1 MLKTDLILAL
11 RNLRRRARYALTNG
25 LGLALGLACALLVA
39 LYLGHELRFDAF
51 HPDAERVHR
60 LYKEIEG
67 RTDRY
72 ALQDPFFGGTLEANV
87 TGVEAHTA
95 LSPNFRPAFVE
106 VGNRRF
112 QQDRKT
118 VFALKAGDGF
128 FDVLGGFELL
138 QGDAASALMQPDRA
152 ILTDATAQRYF
163 GTDYGT
169 ILGETLRV
177 GDATLTVSGVVR
189 VPTRSHLQF
198 DVLQSYAEHAG
209 SNATHYT
216 YLKLTPGTRPDAVRT
231 QIDATYATVFPQLER
246 GFPPERVSYGLE
258 QLTDIHLHTTV
269 SRPITTPTDVRYLWA
284 FGLLGVIVLL
294 MAGVNY
300 TNLAVVM
307 GADRSAEVGARKALG
322 ALPQQITKQLLVESG
337 LLALLC
343 APVALGVVATLRPA
357 FNGLMGT
364 QVANPLVTP
373 WTWTAVFGLALVV
386 GLGAGCYPAFVMAR
400 KSTTDLFDGSAFGR
414 RRGISV
420 RHGLIV
426 VQFGVLIALV
436 SGAVLV
442 NQQLRLIQTKDLGFE
457 REPVLQITN
466 GNALAEQDAEGTWRS
481 PKYTQLRQRLLQR
494 SDVQGVSTLTR
505 SPGEF
510 WYEQTFSP
518 VGDTTRTIQAPVL
531 RTDPYIFET
540 LGIEPAGGSY
550 FERDPADR
558 PAQALLLS
566 TAFVRQLGTPEEALP
581 GTVLSGSRRV
591 DVSGAFESINFFSL
605 RQEAGP
611 LAIVPQEEVAYPSR
625 VLIRTAPGALS
636 ETVDAVEQIWD
647 ELAPNTPLQYTF
659 LDDQVAQ
666 LYVHDRRFAT
676 LSLGLAGLAGV
687 LAVLG
692 LTAVAAYMA
701 RLRVKEIGIRK
712 ALGASIPSILVLL
725 NREFVALVGIAL
737 LLGGP
742 LAGWGVEAWLGG
754 FAYRI
759 DVSPLVFLGVGLGAL
774 LLAVGAVTWQS
785 LTTARVDPARVLRSE

>member
-1 MLKTDLILAL
+1 MLKTDLTLAL
-11 RNLRRRARYALTNG
+11 RSLRRRARYALTNG
-25 LGLALGLACALLVA
+25 LGLTLGLACALLVA

-72 ALQDPFFGGTLEANV
+72 ALENPFLGGELEA
-87 TGVEAHTA
+87 GVAPIAAHTVF
-95 LSPNFRPAFVE
+95 SFNYRPAFVE
-106 VGNRRF
+106 IDGRRF

-118 VFALKAGDGF
+118 VFYLKAGDAF
-128 FDVLGGFELL
+128 FDVFGGFEML
-138 QGDAASALMQPDRA
+138 QGDPASALAQPDRA
-152 ILTDATAQRYF
+152 ILTDETAQRYF

-169 ILGETLRV
+169 ILGETLRL
-177 GDATLTVSGVVR
+177 GEATLTVSGVVR

-198 DVLQSYAEHAG
+198 DILQSYAEHAG
-209 SNATHYT
+209 SNSTHYT
-216 YLKLTPGTRPDAVRT
+216 YLKLTPGTSPDAVRT
-231 QIDATYATVFPQLER
+231 QIDATYAAVYGQLER

-258 QLTDIHLHTTV
+258 PLTDIHLHTTV
-269 SRPITTPTDVRYLWA
+269 SRPITPPTDVRYLWA
-284 FGLLGVIVLL
+284 FGLMGAIVLL
-294 MAGVNY
+294 VAGVNY

-307 GADRSAEVGARKALG
+307 SADRSAEVGARKALG

-343 APVALGVVATLRPA
+343 APVALGVVTALRPA

-364 QVANPLVTP
+364 QMANPLVTP
-373 WTWTAVFGLALVV
+373 WAWAAVLGLALLV

-400 KSTTDLFDGSAFGR
+400 KSTPDLFDGSAFGR
-414 RRGISV
+414 QRGISV
-420 RHGLIV
+420 RHGLIAA
-426 VQFGVLIALV
+426 QFGVLIALV

-442 NQQLRLIQTKDLGFE
+442 NQQLRFIQTKDLGFE
-457 REPVLQITN
+457 REHVLQITN
-466 GNALAEQDAEGTWRS
+466 GNALAEQDDEGNWRS

-494 SDVQGVSTLTR
+494 SAVQGVSTLTR

-531 RTDPYIFET
+531 RTDPHIFET

-566 TAFVRQLGTPEEALP
+566 TAFVRQLGPSEGVLP
-581 GTVLSGSRRV
+581 DAILSGSQRV

-636 ETVDAVEQIWD
+636 ETVDAVQQIWR

-666 LYVHDRRFAT
+666 LYAQDRRFAT

-725 NREFVALVGIAL
+725 NREFVALVGVAL
-737 LLGGP
+737 VVGGP
-742 LAGWGVEAWLGG
+742 LAWWGVEAWLGG

-759 DVSPLVFLGVGLGAL
+759 SVSPLVFLGVGLGAL
-774 LLAVGAVTWQS
+774 ALAVGAVSWQS

>member
-1 MLKTDLILAL
+1 MFKTDLTLAL
-11 RNLRRRARYALTNG
+11 RSLRRRVRYALTNG
-25 LGLALGLACALLVA
+25 LGLTLGLACALLVA

-51 HPDAERVHR
+51 HPEAERVHR

-72 ALQDPFFGGTLEANV
+72 ALENPFLGGELED
-87 TGVEAHTA
+87 GVAPIAAHTA

-106 VGNRRF
+106 VGSRRF

-118 VFALKAGDGF
+118 VFYLKAGDAF
-128 FDVLGGFELL
+128 FDVFGGFEML
-138 QGDAASALMQPDRA
+138 QGDPASALAQPDRA
-152 ILTDATAQRYF
+152 ILTDATARRYF
-163 GTDYGT
+163 GPDYGT
-169 ILGETLRV
+169 LLGETLHV

-198 DVLQSYAEHAG
+198 DILQSYAEHAG

-231 QIDATYATVFPQLER
+231 QIDATYATVYGQLER

-258 QLTDIHLHTTV
+258 RLTDIHLHTTV

-294 MAGVNY
+294 VAGVNY

-322 ALPQQITKQLLVESG
+322 ALPQQITKQLLVESV
-337 LLALLC
+337 LMAVLC
-343 APVALGVVATLRPA
+343 APVALGAVAALQPA
-357 FNGLMGT
+357 FNQLMGT
-364 QVANPLVTP
+364 QIANPLGTP
-373 WTWTAVFGLALVV
+373 WAWAAVVGLALLV
-386 GLGAGCYPAFVMAR
+386 GLGAGLYPAFVMAR
-400 KSTTDLFDGSAFGR
+400 TSTTDLFDGSAFARTG
-414 RRGISV
+414 GISV
-420 RHGLIV
+420 RHGLIA

-442 NQQLRLIQTKDLGFE
+442 NQQLRFIQTKDLGFE
-457 REPVLQITN
+457 REHVLQITN
-466 GNALAEQDAEGTWRS
+466 GNALAEQDEEGTWRS

-505 SPGEF
+505 APGEF
-510 WYEQTFSP
+510 WYEQTFHP
-518 VGDTTRTIQAPVL
+518 VGDTSRMIQAPVL

-550 FERDPADR
+550 FERAPADR
-558 PAQALLLS
+558 PSQALLLS
-566 TAFVRQLGTPEEALP
+566 TAFVREVGTPEGTLP
-581 GTVLSGSRRV
+581 DAILSGSQRV
-591 DVSGAFESINFFSL
+591 GVSGAFESINFFSL

-611 LAIVPQEEVAYPSR
+611 LVIIPQENVAYPSR

-636 ETVDAVEQIWD
+636 ATVDAVEQIWD

-666 LYVHDRRFAT
+666 LYAQDRRFAA

-712 ALGASIPSILVLL
+712 ALGASLSSILVLL
-725 NREFVALVGIAL
+725 NREFVALVGVAL
-737 LLGGP
+737 VVGAP
-742 LAGWGVEAWLGG
+742 LAWWGVEVWLGG

-759 DVSPLVFLGVGLGAL
+759 D
-774 LLAVGAVTWQS
+774 
-785 LTTARVDPARVLRSE
+785 

>member
-1 MLKTDLILAL
+1 MLKTDLTLAL
-11 RNLRRRARYALTNG
+11 RTLRRRMRYALTNG
-25 LGLALGLACALLVA
+25 LGLTLGLACALLVA

-51 HPDAERVHR
+51 HPDGERVHR
-60 LYKEIEG
+60 LYKEIED

-72 ALQDPFFGGTLEANV
+72 ALENPFLGGKLEE
-87 TGVEAHTA
+87 GVAGIAAHTA
-95 LSPNFRPAFVE
+95 FSPNFRPAFVE
-106 VGNRRF
+106 VGDRRF
-112 QQDRKT
+112 QQDRKS
-118 VFALKAGDGF
+118 VMYLKAGDAF
-128 FDVLGGFELL
+128 FEVFGGFEML
-138 QGDAASALMQPDRA
+138 QGDPASALAQPDRA

-177 GDATLTVSGVVR
+177 GDVTLTVSGVVR

-216 YLKLTPGTRPDAVRT
+216 YLKLTPGTSPDAVRT
-231 QIDATYATVFPQLER
+231 QIDATYATVYAQLER
-246 GFPPERVSYGLE
+246 GFPPERVSYGIE

-294 MAGVNY
+294 VAGVNY

-307 GADRSAEVGARKALG
+307 GADRSREVGARKALG
-322 ALPQQITKQLLVESG
+322 ALPQQITKQLLVEST
-337 LLALLC
+337 LMALLC
-343 APVALGVVATLRPA
+343 APVALGVVAALQPA
-357 FNGLMGT
+357 FNRLMGT
-364 QVANPLVTP
+364 QIANPLLTP
-373 WTWTAVFGLALVV
+373 WAWAAVVGLALLV
-386 GLGAGCYPAFVMAR
+386 GLGAGLYPAFVIAR

-414 RRGISV
+414 QRGISV

-442 NQQLRLIQTKDLGFE
+442 NQQLRFIQTKDLGFE
-457 REPVLQITN
+457 REHVLQITN
-466 GNALAEQDAEGTWRS
+466 GNALAEQDAEGNWQS

-510 WYEQTFSP
+510 WYEQTFYP
-518 VGDTTRTIQAPVL
+518 VGDTSRTIQAPVL

-540 LGIEPAGGSY
+540 LGIEPAGGPY
-550 FERDPADR
+550 FKRAPADR
-558 PAQALLLS
+558 PLQALLLS
-566 TAFVRQLGTPEEALP
+566 TAFVRELGTPNGALP
-581 GTVLSGSRRV
+581 DAIQSVSRRV
-591 DVSGAFESINFFSL
+591 EVSGAFESINFFSL

-611 LAIVPQEEVAYPSR
+611 LVIIPQQEVAYPSR
-625 VLIRTAPGALS
+625 VLIRTVPGALAS
-636 ETVDAVEQIWD
+636 TVDAVEQIWG

-666 LYVHDRRFAT
+666 LYAQDRRFAA

-712 ALGASIPSILVLL
+712 ALGAGLASILVLL
-725 NREFVALVGIAL
+725 NREFVALVGVAL
-737 LLGGP
+737 LLGAP
-742 LAGWGVEAWLGG
+742 LAWWGVEAWLGG

-759 DVSPLVFLGVGLGAL
+759 TVSPLVFLGVGGVAL